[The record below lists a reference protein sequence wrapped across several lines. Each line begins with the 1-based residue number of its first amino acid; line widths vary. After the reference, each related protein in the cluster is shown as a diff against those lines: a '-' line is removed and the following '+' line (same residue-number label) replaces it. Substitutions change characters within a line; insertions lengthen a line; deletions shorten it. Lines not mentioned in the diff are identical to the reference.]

1 MRGGSSWPGSGLVPA
16 KSNSRPVLPPII
28 IGLVSPFTKA
38 SSTGPRP
45 TCSRHMLTII
55 GFSASRAGNGMA
67 LTLGIAGQCKRE
79 CREPRRISVVNPVL
93 RLGKLDQRT
102 WIRLGFGR
110 SGARRFFLRDIVGA
124 NLPAGAGKQLERQHG
139 KKHNDDKNTV
149 PKIVGFKF
157 IHANRQM
164 DAPGGRQIQPASRR
178 KTETTREG
186 QIGKLFAWPNHPDFG
201 IMLPGGSIS
210 TDGQPVLSRQV

>member
-67 LTLGIAGQCKRE
+67 LTPALPGSAKESVASPDASVLSIQSSGLANW
-79 CREPRRISVVNPVL
+79 ISE
-93 RLGKLDQRT
+93 
-102 WIRLGFGR
+102 LGFGLALGR

-149 PKIVGFKF
+149 PKIVGFRF

-178 KTETTREG
+178 TTETTREG
-186 QIGKLFAWPNHPDFG
+186 PIGNLFTWPSRPDFG
-201 IMLPGGSIS
+201 TMPPGSV
-210 TDGQPVLSRQV
+210 DFN